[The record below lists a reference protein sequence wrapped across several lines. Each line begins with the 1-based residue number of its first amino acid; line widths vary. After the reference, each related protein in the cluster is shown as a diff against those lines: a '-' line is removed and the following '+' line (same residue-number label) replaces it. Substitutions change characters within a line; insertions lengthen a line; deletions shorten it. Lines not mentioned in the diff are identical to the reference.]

1 MKGSMNWLRPSS
13 NKKIQALLISPH
25 ERGNIVSND
34 AVFPF
39 PSLTLPLLAS
49 AFPGHYQVRLKDEKV
64 SRITGKEKADIVFIT
79 SLTSTAHRAYRLAD
93 IFKKRGIPVVV
104 GGVHAS
110 MLPQEAQAH
119 ATSVVMGEAE
129 HTVSRLLSDFE
140 RGDLAPLYR
149 NTESPDLTTALNP
162 SLHLLS
168 WRHRFFLSPLQ
179 TSRGCPYSCN
189 FCSVPRMSGR
199 TLRLKPLAVIEQELA
214 FLRRFRSRKLFVVDD
229 NFTLNKDRS
238 LELMALFRKFGFRW
252 MTFSNLSVSEDEKY
266 LRAMAASGCISLFI
280 GFESLHFQKHLRKNT
295 AYGTQEAMARAVDR
309 IHKYGIGI
317 QGSFIFGFDSD
328 TTAVFGKTVSFIQD
342 SEIELPHICILTPFP
357 GTPLFDELESQGRII
372 HKDWSAYDMNH
383 VVFRPANMSSEEL
396 QQGYAWA
403 LKYLASPTSIIARL
417 KKKSAA
423 KAYFLTANFSLH
435 RSQTRL
441 ALSLWNPSL
450 QTLMQEKGLC
460 HC

>member
-1 MKGSMNWLRPSS
+1 
-13 NKKIQALLISPH
+13 
-25 ERGNIVSND
+25 
-34 AVFPF
+34 
-39 PSLTLPLLAS
+39 
-49 AFPGHYQVRLKDEKV
+49 
-64 SRITGKEKADIVFIT
+64 
-79 SLTSTAHRAYRLAD
+79 
-93 IFKKRGIPVVV
+93 
-104 GGVHAS
+104 
-110 MLPQEAQAH
+110 
-119 ATSVVMGEAE
+119 
-129 HTVSRLLSDFE
+129 
-140 RGDLAPLYR
+140 
-149 NTESPDLTTALNP
+149 
-162 SLHLLS
+162 
-168 WRHRFFLSPLQ
+168 
-179 TSRGCPYSCN
+179 
-189 FCSVPRMSGR
+189 MSGR

>member
-1 MKGSMNWLRPSS
+1 MNWLRPSS